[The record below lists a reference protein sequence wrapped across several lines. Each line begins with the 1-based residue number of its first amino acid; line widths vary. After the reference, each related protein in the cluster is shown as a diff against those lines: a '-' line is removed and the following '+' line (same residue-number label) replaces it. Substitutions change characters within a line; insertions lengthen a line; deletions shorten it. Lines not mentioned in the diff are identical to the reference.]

1 MLAGIGRPI
10 GMAEPLLHRGRLLM
24 ALDRPLMGGQLPT
37 LGHQRQRT
45 CAPHALLGLPD
56 PPPVSEAFRAAHL
69 SGELTSFG

>member
-37 LGHQRQRT
+37 LGHQRPRT

-56 PPPVSEAFRAAHL
+56 PDHRLVAVAATLHDRL
-69 SGELTSFG
+69 RL